1 MSAID
6 RYRSAN
12 RKDRQGSIN
21 TRGGKAAAK
30 KPSSNWK
37 WASGKNYVLI
47 PDQSGKQKGQRD
59 GLATN

>member
-1 MSAID
+1 MTALD

-37 WASGKNYVLI
+37 WASGKNAA
-47 PDQSGKQKGQRD
+47 PPKKQED
-59 GLATN
+59 SNA